1 MTDVFLVGNAAGF
14 SGDRTDA
21 ARPVVATLIARE
33 KPAALTFETL
43 AERTLAL
50 GQLARLRDAD
60 QGYEPM
66 LVALLQP
73 VLADCVRHAIPIVG
87 NFGAANPRAAA
98 AAIHALARRLGISGL
113 RVAVIEGDDV
123 RHLLAEAT
131 PWEHDP
137 PTLPDD
143 PKLVAANA
151 YLGAFP
157 IAAAL
162 AQGAQVVVTG
172 RIADPALTLGPL
184 IARFGWTETDLDR
197 LAAGTLAGHLLEC
210 GTQVSG
216 GYFADPG
223 VKDVPD
229 MACIGFPIAEVTQA
243 GGLVITKA
251 DNTGGRVCRRSVT
264 EQVLYEIHDPE
275 AYLTPDV
282 TLDVSNV
289 SVREIG
295 RNRVAVSGARGKP
308 PPPTLKATVSLD
320 GGFLGEG
327 EIAYAGANAF
337 ARARLA
343 ARTLRERVA
352 ARALPVRLRV
362 DLIGLSAL
370 HDGDDG
376 ELGAARAENP
386 HGEYRVRLAAS
397 SEDRT
402 AAEAASREVLALYCC
417 GPAGGAG
424 VRTSVTH
431 RIANRS
437 ALVPREKVNA
447 RVAFVPA

>member
-1 MTDVFLVGNAAGF
+1 MSDTFLVGNAAGF
-14 SGDRTDA
+14 SGDRIDA
-21 ARPVVATLIARE
+21 AAPVVASLIASGR
-33 KPAALTFETL
+33 PAALTFETL

-50 GQLARLRDAD
+50 GQLARLKDA
-60 QGYEPM
+60 QSGYEPM
-66 LVALLQP
+66 LVALLEP
-73 VLADCVRHAIPIVG
+73 VLADCVRHDIPIIG

-98 AAIHALARRLGISGL
+98 AAIHALARRLGIIGL

-123 RHLLAEAT
+123 RHLLAQAT

-137 PTLPDD
+137 PTD
-143 PKLVAANA
+143 PNDPTLVAANA

-172 RIADPALTLGPL
+172 RIVDPALTLGPL
-184 IARFGWTETDLDR
+184 IARFGWTETDLDS

-223 VKDVPD
+223 VKDVPG
-229 MACIGFPIAEVTQA
+229 MASIGFPIAEVTEA
-243 GGLVITKA
+243 GGIVITKA
-251 DNTGGRVCRRSVT
+251 ANTGGRVCRRTVT
-264 EQVLYEIHDPE
+264 EQILYEIHDPE

-282 TLDVSNV
+282 TLDISNV
-289 SVREIG
+289 RVDEIG
-295 RNRVAVSGARGKP
+295 PNRVSVTGARGKP
-308 PPPTLKATVSLD
+308 PPSTLKATVSLD

-352 ARALPVRLRV
+352 LRGLAVKLRV

-370 HDGDDG
+370 HDGDAG
-376 ELGAARAENP
+376 ELTAARAENP

-397 SEDRT
+397 SPNRD
-402 AAEAASREVLALYCC
+402 AAEAAAREVLALYCC

-424 VRTSVTH
+424 VRFGVTP

-437 ALVPREKVNA
+437 ALVPRDRVNA
-447 RVAFVPA
+447 RIAFIPA